1 MNPHRPLRHLALFGL
16 LALGVPTLGLLGC
29 GEPEKITVTRE
40 PTDDEIK
47 AKCGAIEQVKD
58 ELTAAQTKVANLERE
73 AAEKE
78 GKVKE
83 LETRIAKGAK
93 AGGEMRAEL
102 ERLKLELADT
112 KQKLAV
118 AEAEKERL
126 LVELTDTKQ
135 ELADTK
141 EALVETTEQRDQA
154 REDALY
160 NRWQKFLAASQL
172 EICDKGNR
180 KKLGGCRE
188 AVTAALAVKA
198 RQDKFAHC
206 IRSGQAQPMVHEQ
219 EKDAA
224 LPQFAEM
231 MDEEVKQVKGW
242 YVEFC
247 DPTLPE
253 KDDAAL
259 AEKHLEPSAN

>member
-1 MNPHRPLRHLALFGL
+1 MNPTPALRPLAAAGLAAVALGALALS
-16 LALGVPTLGLLGC
+16 AC
-29 GEPEKITVTRE
+29 GTPETVEVMRE
-40 PTDDEIK
+40 PTDAELQ
-47 AKCGAIEQVKD
+47 ARCGATEQAKD
-58 ELTAAQTKVANLERE
+58 ELTAAQTRVANLERE

-78 GKVKE
+78 GRVKD
-83 LETRIAKGAK
+83 LEARIAKGAK
-93 AGGEMRAEL
+93 AGSEMRAEL
-102 ERLKLELADT
+102 ERIRLELAET

-126 LVELTDTKQ
+126 LVELTDTQQ
-135 ELADTK
+135 ELAATK
-141 EALVETTEQRDQA
+141 EELVETKEQRDLA

-160 NRWQKFLAASQL
+160 NRWQKFLAAAQL

-188 AVTAALAVKA
+188 AVTAALAVPA

-206 IRSGQAQPMVHEQ
+206 IRSGQAQPVVREL
-219 EKDAA
+219 EKDAS
-224 LPQFAEM
+224 LPQYAEM

-253 KDDAAL
+253 KADASL
-259 AEKHLEPSAN
+259 AEGHLTPGN

>member
-1 MNPHRPLRHLALFGL
+1 MNPQHTLHRFALVGLLGLALPAVGL
-16 LALGVPTLGLLGC
+16 TGC
-29 GEPEKITVTRE
+29 GEPEKIEVLRE
-40 PTDDEIK
+40 PTDAEIQ
-47 AKCGAIEQVKD
+47 ARCGAIEQVKD
-58 ELTAAQTKVANLERE
+58 ELTAAQTKVADLERQ

-83 LETRIAKGAK
+83 LESRIAKGAK
-93 AGGEMRAEL
+93 AGGEMRQEL

-126 LVELTDTKQ
+126 LVELTDTKE
-135 ELADTK
+135 ELAETK
-141 EALVETTEQRDQA
+141 EELVETKEQRDQA

-188 AVTAALAVKA
+188 AVTAALAIKA

-206 IRSGQAQPMVHEQ
+206 IRSAQAQPMVHELQ
-219 EKDAA
+219 KDAA
-224 LPQFAEM
+224 LPQYAEM

-253 KDDAAL
+253 KEDAQL